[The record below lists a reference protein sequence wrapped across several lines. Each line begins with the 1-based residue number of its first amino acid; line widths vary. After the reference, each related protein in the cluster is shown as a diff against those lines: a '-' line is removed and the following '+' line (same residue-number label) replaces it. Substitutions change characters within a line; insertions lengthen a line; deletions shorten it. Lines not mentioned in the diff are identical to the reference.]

1 MGIFENEVYY
11 DKEEFG
17 TLEFAHQRD
26 VFLKIRTWVASVPL
40 EVRYNNALYRKTILK
55 RIEQIAGYACSG
67 HIPAQDYMGYIYK
80 RGFSTFF
87 PVNYRRGLEWNI
99 IAARNGSKLAPQKM
113 KIFLNP
119 AIDMIVLSPKW
130 AQIIKY
136 NDLNRSN
143 YFWFLSQY
151 VCDILYSD
159 MKLSAVEMAK
169 LPLIEDDSNESRTV
183 ISLDKMRDESVRKA
197 IQVLESRLPEDMPEP
212 EYTGKIGEDLFDDEE
227 DGDYDMGV
235 SIENIEDVDNYKYDT
250 QGSYAIS
257 EDAFDENGYYKGND
271 EYETYQ
277 NRINSNMKP
286 DDYEDEISSTVT
298 GNKNKPA
305 PDYDDEDGEPG
316 DDEIVF

>member
-1 MGIFENEVYY
+1 MGIFENETYY
-11 DKEEFG
+11 DKEAYG
-17 TLEFAHQRD
+17 DLEFSYQRD

-159 MKLSAVEMAK
+159 MKLNAQEMAK

-183 ISLDKMRDESVRKA
+183 ISLDKLRDDSVKKA
-197 IQVLESRLPEDMPEP
+197 IKVLTDQLPDDMPEP
-212 EYTGKIGEDLFDDEE
+212 TYTGKVGEDLFEDEEE
-227 DGDYDMGV
+227 DGYADVDA
-235 SIENIEDVDNYKYDT
+235 SQIEDVEQARYT
-250 QGSYAIS
+250 RSYS
-257 EDAFDENGYYKGND
+257 ESEFDENGYYKGRDDD
-271 EYETYQ
+271 EAYE
-277 NRINSNMKP
+277 NRINSNMRP
-286 DDYEDEISSTVT
+286 DDYKDEISKNIT
-298 GNKNKPA
+298 GESQASYAN
-305 PDYDDEDGEPG
+305 DQYDLDED
-316 DDEIVF
+316 DDDYGA